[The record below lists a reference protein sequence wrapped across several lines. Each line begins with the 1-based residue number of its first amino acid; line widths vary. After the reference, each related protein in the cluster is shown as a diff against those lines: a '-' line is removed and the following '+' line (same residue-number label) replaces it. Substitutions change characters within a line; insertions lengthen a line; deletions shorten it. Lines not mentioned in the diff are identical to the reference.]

1 MPIQST
7 KPKSEQ
13 FLHKRLVRQSIVALT
28 NAFICAW
35 SEYRVYFSPPLD
47 ICMCVSLSLSLSE
60 YVCVCV
66 RTLLFSFQ
74 SLETDVDVRAC
85 VCAIISLFI
94 SCWSLAAPKTW
105 KKMDKSVF
113 ANVLLRQRQL
123 YWFIWLFVCCCS
135 RVCIY
140 YGHGRHLLHFI
151 CRIGG
156 TDFNWYWIMNE
167 YEFRFS
173 LILFFLKNH
182 KNIWKNKTT
191 PEYSSF
197 MFMIYFYLEIGL
209 PSAYF
214 IIIIIIIILR
224 SCKLTNDWLFKKR

>member
-1 MPIQST
+1 MLYPYYWIYFSTETLNRSLVSIWVICTALIVFIIQLYTHITILFMPIQST

-35 SEYRVYFSPPLD
+35 SEYRVYFSPRW
-47 ICMCVSLSLSLSE
+47 IFVCVSLSLFLSLSM
-60 YVCVCV
+60 CVCV

-135 RVCIY
+135 RVCILWPWTPSVAFY
-140 YGHGRHLLHFI
+140 LSNRWYRFQLILNNEWVRVSIFSHFI
-151 CRIGG
+151 
-156 TDFNWYWIMNE
+156 
-167 YEFRFS
+167 
-173 LILFFLKNH
+173 FFIK
-182 KNIWKNKTT
+182 
-191 PEYSSF
+191 P
-197 MFMIYFYLEIGL
+197 
-209 PSAYF
+209 
-214 IIIIIIIILR
+214 
-224 SCKLTNDWLFKKR
+224 